1 MALSYEILGQPGGD
15 NALLVRLDSGQR
27 TDRLLFDC
35 GEGCL
40 AGLGLGEIRQIDH
53 VLFSHLHMDHIGGFD
68 SLFRAIF
75 NRADRPNQV
84 WGPPRTIEIL
94 HHRFR
99 GFLWNLHAGQQGVWR
114 VADVGADRV
123 ERAEF
128 RAAEAFAAAHPLPA
142 IPWVPP
148 RGPAL
153 PDGPGWSVEAMEMDH
168 QTPSLAY
175 LVREAPRRNVD
186 QARLAALGLAPGP
199 WLNQLK
205 QPAAPGATLEIDGR
219 RFEQA
224 ALAAELLAETPG
236 GSIAYLTDFL
246 LDEAALAR
254 LVPWLRGCQTLV
266 CESQYGPQDQQLAA
280 RHHHMT
286 SVQAAELAR
295 RAGAGALVLF
305 HLSQRY
311 RPGEWPELLAAAR
324 RIFPAAAFPAH
335 WRIEGG

>member
-1 MALSYEILGQPGGD
+1 MALGYEILGGPGED
-15 NALLVRLDSGQR
+15 NALLVRIDSGQGIA
-27 TDRLLFDC
+27 RLLFDC

-40 AGLGLGEIRQIDH
+40 AGLGLGEIQQIDH
-53 VLFSHLHMDHIGGFD
+53 LLFSHLHMDHIGGFD
-68 SLFRAIF
+68 SFFRATF
-75 NRADRPNQV
+75 NRADRLNRI
-84 WGPPRTIEIL
+84 WGPPRTIDIL

-99 GFLWNLHAGQQGVWR
+99 GFLWNLHAGQPGAWQ
-114 VADVGADRV
+114 VADIHPERI

-128 RAAEAFAAAHPLPA
+128 LAADAFAAARPLPA
-142 IPWVPP
+142 AP

-153 PDGPGWSVEAMEMDH
+153 LDEPGWSVEAMALDH

-175 LVREAPRRNVD
+175 LVREAPRRNID

-205 QPAAPGATLEIDGR
+205 QPAAPDAILEIGGR
-219 RFEQA
+219 RYEHA

-246 LDEAALAR
+246 LDEEALER
-254 LVPWLRGCQTLV
+254 LAPWLRGCDTLV
-266 CESQYGPQDQQLAA
+266 CESQYAPEDAELAA

-286 SVQAAELAR
+286 SIQAAELAR

-305 HLSQRY
+305 HVSQRY
-311 RPGEWPELLAAAR
+311 RPGEWLALLDAAR
-324 RIFPAAAFPAH
+324 RIFPGAGFPAH
-335 WRIEGG
+335 WRLDAG